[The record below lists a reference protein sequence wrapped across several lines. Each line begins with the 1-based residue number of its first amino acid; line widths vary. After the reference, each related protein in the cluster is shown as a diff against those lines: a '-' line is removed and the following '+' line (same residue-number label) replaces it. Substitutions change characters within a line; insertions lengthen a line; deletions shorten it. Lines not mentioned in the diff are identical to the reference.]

1 MIKLSIIAPI
11 YNEAPILEELYERLA
26 AAARMVAP
34 AGNFEILFINDGS
47 RDGSFAGIVA
57 LAKRHPE
64 LRFISFS
71 RNFGHQVA
79 VSAGLDHCR
88 GEAVVIIDGDLQDP
102 PELIPELY
110 QKYQEGYKVVYARRR
125 SREGETWFKKLT
137 AKAFYRLLARLT
149 NVAIPLDVGDF
160 RIIDHEI
167 VKYLRQ
173 MPERDK
179 FLRGQIAWLG
189 FRQTFLEFDRAE
201 RKSGQTGYSLG
212 KMLRFAMDGITGF
225 SDQPLKVAT
234 MMGFVVSFFAL
245 FIVAYA
251 LYSYFVLAKTITGWT
266 SLIISVAFLGGVQL
280 LSLGL
285 IGEYISRINNNVRK
299 RPLYV
304 IDETNMDSD
313 QPPTT

>member
-26 AAARMVAP
+26 AAARKVAP
-34 AGNFEILFINDGS
+34 AGDFEILFINDGS

-137 AKAFYRLLARLT
+137 AKAFYRLLARMT

-201 RKSGQTGYSLG
+201 RKSGQTGYSLS

-304 IDETNMDSD
+304 IDETNLDND
-313 QPPTT
+313 TPL